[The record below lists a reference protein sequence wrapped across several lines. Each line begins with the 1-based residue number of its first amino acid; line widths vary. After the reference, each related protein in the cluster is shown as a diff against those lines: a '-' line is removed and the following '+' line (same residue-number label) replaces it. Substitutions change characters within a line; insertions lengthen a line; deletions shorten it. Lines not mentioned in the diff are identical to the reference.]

1 MDRKVVVLIRHSPLN
16 SIRNSEGLRQSVG
29 LTLADNAV
37 TVILLDGAAWLATS
51 VAPEVVSGGEV
62 KKHIQTLPLL
72 KGRVLVERESLERH
86 GIDQSSVM
94 KGIEVANRDAVIS
107 EITEAGAVVAF

>member
-1 MDRKVVVLIRHSPLN
+1 MDKKVVVLIRHSPLN

-51 VAPEVVSGGEV
+51 VAPGLIGGGEV

-72 KGRVLVERESLERH
+72 KGRVLVEKESLERH
-86 GIDQSSVM
+86 GIDQGSVT
-94 KGIEVANRDAVIS
+94 KGIEVVDRDAVTE